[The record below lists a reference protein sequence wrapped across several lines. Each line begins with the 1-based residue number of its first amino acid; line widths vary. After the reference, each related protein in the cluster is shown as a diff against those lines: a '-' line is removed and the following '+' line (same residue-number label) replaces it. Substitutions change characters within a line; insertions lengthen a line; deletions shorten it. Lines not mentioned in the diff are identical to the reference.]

1 MNSEN
6 TMHIKEDSNKAKVA
20 HVNKRNPAHDSET
33 MKCEK
38 LKCKEEHVM
47 PVHQDAATGDGLGP
61 RQDELGHL
69 EKMAKE

>member
-1 MNSEN
+1 
-6 TMHIKEDSNKAKVA
+6 MHIKNDRDFGEIN
-20 HVNKRNPAHDSET
+20 HVD
-33 MKCEK
+33 MKCPKHNSESLEHEK
-38 LKCKEEHVM
+38 PIYKEEHVM